1 MKLTWRK
8 TKRKKIQVT
17 GTDLQGLDDGGTDHH
32 RFNGIYSKPQT
43 SSSYTK
49 KTIPRR
55 ISKNC
60 QKIKQIQTRR
70 QKTILKLLGG
80 QNDRLH

>member
-1 MKLTWRK
+1 MAENQE
-8 TKRKKIQVT
+8 KKIQVT

-32 RFNGIYSKPQT
+32 RFNSIYPKPQT
-43 SSSYTK
+43 SSYIK

-60 QKIKQIQTRR
+60 QKINKSKPEDKKQS
-70 QKTILKLLGG
+70 
-80 QNDRLH
+80 